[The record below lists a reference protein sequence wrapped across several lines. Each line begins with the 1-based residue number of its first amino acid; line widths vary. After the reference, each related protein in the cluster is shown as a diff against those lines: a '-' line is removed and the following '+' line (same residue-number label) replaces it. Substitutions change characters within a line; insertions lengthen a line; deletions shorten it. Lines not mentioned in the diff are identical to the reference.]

1 MNSKHKGKR
10 GELEVAAILRE
21 HGYNARR
28 GQQYSGASG
37 DPDVV
42 GLPGY
47 HIEVKFREHL
57 NIFEAMEQSR
67 GDAKPGEIPVVIH
80 RKSRE
85 KWLITMDL
93 EQWLDS
99 IQGGENG
106 ERGN

>member
-1 MNSKHKGKR
+1 MNSKSKGKR

-47 HIEVKFREHL
+47 HVEVKFREHL
-57 NIFEAMEQSR
+57 NIFEAMEQSKQ
-67 GDAKPGEIPVVIH
+67 DAKPGEIPVVIH

-85 KWLITMDL
+85 KWLVTFEL
-93 EQWLDS
+93 ERWLSECDS
-99 IQGGENG
+99 DRREVKRN
-106 ERGN
+106 